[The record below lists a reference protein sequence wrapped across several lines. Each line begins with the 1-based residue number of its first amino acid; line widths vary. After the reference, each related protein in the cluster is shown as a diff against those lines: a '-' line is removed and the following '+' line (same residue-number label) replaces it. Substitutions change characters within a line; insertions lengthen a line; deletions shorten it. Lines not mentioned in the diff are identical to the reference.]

1 MTRSIRLAATLAS
14 GFGLLVTSNGCGS
27 SVPPVG
33 TSGNALAGPSAAT
46 WTNVSFGVNTT
57 TVGSGPNVL
66 IVYGGYSATD
76 ADSEALSLQYVS
88 AELGV
93 MGVSRV
99 YAVRGPEDADY
110 SSREIGNSEL
120 AAQLGT
126 MAGSVGF
133 VAIVAHSSGGFVA
146 DELFTFVSAS
156 VMSKIAYFNLDGG
169 SWALT
174 DAMVTTMRG
183 VYFCGA
189 HDSVAGYSE
198 NWSSDQALYGDF
210 PGSHLYLVDADGSG
224 CDVGAGWCLH
234 DTLITTRPHDPTT
247 YDLDD
252 DYTDFTGPGRHV
264 VVAEMEQAV
273 TDGVLPGGT
282 APVDAGVDSGDEAGD
297 DAGGGESGEGGAAP
311 GDCDLAGQSYAVD
324 TCTETLQCSAGAWV
338 ARSSDPADC
347 ITGILPDGSCV
358 TDSGAVVPEN
368 TCTTTLQC
376 EDGAWVD
383 RQDDPAACL

>member
-1 MTRSIRLAATLAS
+1 MSA
-14 GFGLLVTSNGCGS
+14 NE
-27 SVPPVG
+27 
-33 TSGNALAGPSAAT
+33 LAGPSAAS
-46 WTNVSFGVNTT
+46 WTNVSYGVNTT
-57 TVGSGPNVL
+57 TVGSGPNVV

-76 ADSEALSLQYVS
+76 ADSEALSLEYVS
-88 AELGV
+88 AELGA
-93 MGVSRV
+93 MGVGHV
-99 YAVRGPEDADY
+99 YAVRGPEDPDY
-110 SSREIGNSEL
+110 DAREIGNSEL

-126 MAGSVGF
+126 MASSVGF
-133 VAIVAHSSGGFVA
+133 VVIVAHSSGGFVA

-174 DAMVTTMRG
+174 DAMVSTMRG

-189 HDSVAGYSE
+189 HDSAAGYSE
-198 NWSSDQALYGDF
+198 NWSSDQALYADF
-210 PGSHLYLVDADGSG
+210 AGSHLYLVDADGSG

-264 VVAEMEQAV
+264 VVAEMQQAV

-282 APVDAGVDSGDEAGD
+282 PAVDAGVDAGD
-297 DAGGGESGEGGAAP
+297 DAGGGGDSGDSGATT
-311 GDCDLAGQSYAVD
+311 GNCELAGQSYD
-324 TCTETLQCSAGAWV
+324 PNTCTETLQCAAGAWV
-338 ARSSDPADC
+338 ARSSDAAACNADV
-347 ITGILPDGSCV
+347 LPDGACL
-358 TDSGAVVPEN
+358 TDSGVVAPEN

-376 EDGAWVD
+376 EGGVWVD
-383 RQDDPAACL
+383 RQDDPSACL